1 MTDLS
6 TQLQS
11 RVREDV
17 SNALHEDMGSGDLT
31 AQLVPVAQQAS
42 ARVTAREAAVVCGQ
56 PWFTEVFQQLE
67 PAIEVR
73 WHIDEGA
80 RAAADDLICEISGP
94 ARAILTGER
103 SALNFL
109 QTLSATATLAAAY
122 NAAVSDTDCTVLD
135 TRKTLPGL
143 RLAQKYAVKCGGATN
158 HRIGLYDGILIKEN
172 HIFSAG
178 GVASAVQSALDMHS
192 DVLVEVEVESL
203 DEAREAMTAGA
214 HRLLLDN
221 FSLAQMRDAV
231 ALRDQEYTDITLEA
245 SGNVTLETIADIA
258 ATGVD
263 FVSVGA
269 LTKDVKAVDFSMR
282 FEIQDS

>member
-6 TQLQS
+6 TKLQS

-31 AQLVPVAQQAS
+31 AQLVPAAQQAS

-56 PWFTEVFQQLE
+56 PWFTEVFRQLE

-109 QTLSATATLAAAY
+109 QTLSATATLASAY
-122 NAAVSDTDCTVLD
+122 SAAVSDTGCTVLD

-143 RLAQKYAVKCGGATN
+143 RLAQKYAVKCGGAAN

-178 GVASAVQSALDMHS
+178 GVASAVHSALGMHS
-192 DVLVEVEVESL
+192 EVLVEVEVESI
-203 DEAREAMTAGA
+203 DEAREAMSAGA

-221 FSLAQMRDAV
+221 FGLAQMREAV
-231 ALRDQEYTDITLEA
+231 AIRDQKYTDITLEA

-263 FVSVGA
+263 FISVGA

-282 FEIQDS
+282 FEIL

>member
-56 PWFTEVFQQLE
+56 PWFTEVFRQLE

-122 NAAVSDTDCTVLD
+122 NAAVSDTGCTVLD

-282 FEIQDS
+282 FENQDE

>member
-56 PWFTEVFQQLE
+56 PWFTEVFRQLE

-94 ARAILTGER
+94 ARAILSGER

-122 NAAVSDTDCTVLD
+122 NAAVSDTGCTVLD

-143 RLAQKYAVKCGGATN
+143 RLAQKYAVKCGGAAN

-178 GVASAVQSALDMHS
+178 GIASAVNSALGMQS
-192 DVLVEVEVESL
+192 EVMVEVEVESI
-203 DEAREAMTAGA
+203 DEAREAMSAGA

-231 ALRDQEYTDITLEA
+231 ALRDQKYTDITLEA

-282 FEIQDS
+282 FEIL

>member
-1 MTDLS
+1 MNTLDPEL
-6 TQLQS
+6 LN
-11 RVREDV
+11 RIGEDV
-17 SNALHEDMGSGDLT
+17 SNALREDVGSGDLT
-31 AQLVPVAQQAS
+31 AQLVPTGQKAA

-56 PWFTEVFQQLE
+56 PWFTEVFRQLE

-73 WHIDEGA
+73 WHIDEGTI
-80 RAAADDLICEISGP
+80 AAADDLICEISGP

-122 NAAVSDTDCTVLD
+122 SAAVSDTGCTVLD

-143 RLAQKYAVKCGGATN
+143 RLAQKYAVKCGGAAN

-178 GVASAVQSALDMHS
+178 GIASAVNSALGMHS
-192 DVLVEVEVESL
+192 EVLVEVEVESI
-203 DEAREAMTAGA
+203 DEAREAMSAGA

-221 FSLAQMRDAV
+221 FSLPQMRDAV
-231 ALRDQEYTDITLEA
+231 ALRDQKYTDITLEA

-282 FEIQDS
+282 FEIL

>member
-6 TQLQS
+6 PQLQR

-56 PWFTEVFQQLE
+56 PWFTEVFRQLE

-73 WHIDEGA
+73 WQIDEGA

-122 NAAVSDTDCTVLD
+122 NAAVSDTGCTVLD

-192 DVLVEVEVESL
+192 DVLVEVEVESI
-203 DEAREAMTAGA
+203 DEARDAMTAGA

-221 FSLAQMRDAV
+221 FSLAKMRDAV

-269 LTKDVKAVDFSMR
+269 LTKDIKAIDFSMR
-282 FEIQDS
+282 FEITG

>member
-1 MTDLS
+1 
-6 TQLQS
+6 
-11 RVREDV
+11 
-17 SNALHEDMGSGDLT
+17 MGSGDLT

-56 PWFTEVFQQLE
+56 PWFTEVFRQLE

-122 NAAVSDTDCTVLD
+122 NAAVSDTGCTVLD